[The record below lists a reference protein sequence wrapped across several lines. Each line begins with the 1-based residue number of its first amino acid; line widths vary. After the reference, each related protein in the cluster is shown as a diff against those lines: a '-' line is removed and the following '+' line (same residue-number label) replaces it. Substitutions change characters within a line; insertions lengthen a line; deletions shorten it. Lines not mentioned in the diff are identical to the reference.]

1 MRGWRLLRSLGNWD
15 KFTLAQL
22 KDELA
27 MRGLKRSGS
36 KPDLIARL
44 EACEMVKQQPAKQK
58 AQPTHQQEA
67 NSQAKVQRKT
77 MGKELLIAEIKKRRP
92 NEAVNSRFPKE
103 KLVEILEQLLQN
115 DAFAYSAVPSIRSLL
130 PRLNSSASSSIAV
143 GDVLDI
149 AAVLVDLERV
159 EQNELNVLINSE
171 IADFYRMWSLL
182 YGGIEG
188 MSGQQLL
195 TLLRLIHLFS
205 EILKKSPTTGSPV
218 LDTSALSQLTERLS
232 LFKSSLSLLDLSAA
246 ATLLSQ
252 LSSAKS
258 ITDAISAFQS
268 EVLVR
273 LQANTELTLPPSQLF
288 PVLESLPE
296 AAFDL
301 NPAAVSTLV
310 TTLFPANSSF
320 SSARV
325 LSALHKF
332 YQIKAPIPFPLA
344 VGISALGKDFLKRL
358 HPVSLYDVLRL
369 VCEKRC
375 LTVNILKMIWGM

>member
-15 KFTLAQL
+15 KLTPAQL

-36 KPDLIARL
+36 KTELLARL
-44 EACEMVKQQPAKQK
+44 EACEMMKQQPG
-58 AQPTHQQEA
+58 QPTHQQEA
-67 NSQAKVQRKT
+67 NPQRKVQRKT

-115 DAFAYSAVPSIRSLL
+115 DSSSYSAVPSIRSLL
-130 PRLNSSASSSIAV
+130 PRLNSSASSSISV
-143 GDVLDI
+143 VEVLDI

-159 EQNELNVLINSE
+159 EQNELNVLINGE

-195 TLLRLIHLFS
+195 TLLRLVHLFS
-205 EILKKSPTTGSPV
+205 ETLKKPPTTGSPV
-218 LDTSALSQLTERLS
+218 LDTSALVQLTERLS
-232 LFKSSLSLLDLSAA
+232 QFKSSLSLLDLSAA

-252 LSSAKS
+252 LSPAKS
-258 ITDAISAFQS
+258 ITDTISVFQS
-268 EVLVR
+268 EVLER
-273 LQANTELTLPPSQLF
+273 LQSNTELTLPPSQLF
-288 PVLESLPE
+288 PVFESLPQ

-301 NPAAVSTLV
+301 DPAAVSSLV
-310 TTLFPANSSF
+310 AALFPANSSF
-320 SSARV
+320 SSLRV
-325 LSALHKF
+325 LAALHKF

-344 VGISALGKDFLKRL
+344 AGISALGKDFLKRL

-369 VCEKRC
+369 VCEQRC
-375 LTVNILKMIWGM
+375 LTISMLKTIWEM